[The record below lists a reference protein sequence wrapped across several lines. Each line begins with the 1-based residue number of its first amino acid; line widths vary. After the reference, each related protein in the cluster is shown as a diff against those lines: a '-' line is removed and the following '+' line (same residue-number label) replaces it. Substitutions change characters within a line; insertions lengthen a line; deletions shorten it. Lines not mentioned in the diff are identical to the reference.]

1 MIKGHWSMTA
11 DAPTTIPSSTSY
23 NDAEAIAR
31 SLSDADLLRIAGA
44 LSPAQCRNV
53 EMAAN
58 HEVNRRFQRLRERL
72 VSLNTSMDNLVDKHE
87 ALQEKFDS
95 LVATL
100 HRARALLAGRESE
113 NGVGRA

>member
-11 DAPTTIPSSTSY
+11 DAPTTVPSSAGY

-31 SLSDADLLRIAGA
+31 SMSDADLLRVAAA
-44 LSPAQCRNV
+44 LSPVQCRDA

-58 HEVNRRFQRLRERL
+58 HEVNRRFERLRERL
-72 VSLNTSMDNLVDKHE
+72 ISLNMSMDNLVDKHE
-87 ALQEKFDS
+87 ALQEKFDT

-100 HRARALLAGRESE
+100 QRARALLVGRESD
-113 NGVGRA
+113 NDVGRA